1 MRKLFFVL
9 LTLFIFSCKSKQ
21 AITGGI
27 ASKDATANKIIQA
40 HYQNQKDFKTLNI
53 RATTKYKDQSQSYSI
68 STEIRIKK
76 DEMVWIYVKMLGF
89 PVAKALITP
98 NKVSYYEKINNTY
111 FEGDFK
117 LISNWIGTD
126 LDFNKVQNLFLGIA
140 IDDLSK
146 KEYISKIESELYLLA
161 EKTKTDVEKAFYFE
175 AENFLLKKEL
185 VQQPSQNRNLEIQY
199 PSHQKENGIF
209 LPNAILIKAIQKEQ
223 INIDLFYK
231 NISFDED
238 LNFSFSI
245 PNGYESVAI
254 E

>member
-1 MRKLFFVL
+1 M

-21 AITGGI
+21 AITGGL
-27 ASKDATANKIIQA
+27 ASTDLTAIKIIQG
-40 HYQNQKDFKTLNI
+40 HSQNQKDFKTLNI
-53 RATTKYKDQSQSYSI
+53 RATTKYKDQGQSYSVN
-68 STEIRIKK
+68 TEIRIKK
-76 DEMVWIYVKMLGF
+76 DEMIWIYVKMLGF

-98 NKVSYYEKINNTY
+98 NKVSYYEKINNSY
-111 FEGDFK
+111 FEGDFS

-146 KEYISKIESELYLLA
+146 KEYTSKIENELYLLT
-161 EKTKTDVEKAFYFE
+161 EKTKTDTEKAFYFE

-199 PSHQKENGIF
+199 PTHQQENGIF
-209 LPNAILIKAIQKEQ
+209 LPNTVLIKAIQKEQ

-231 NISFDED
+231 SFSFNED

-245 PNGYESVAI
+245 PDGYESIQI

>member
-1 MRKLFFVL
+1 MKKLFFLL

-21 AITGGI
+21 AITAGI
-27 ASKDATANKIIQA
+27 ASKDATANKIIQE

-53 RATTKYKDQSQSYSI
+53 RATTKYKDQGQSYSV

-76 DEMVWIYVKMLGF
+76 DEMIWIYVKMLGF

-98 NKVSYYEKINNTY
+98 DKVSYYEKINNTY
-111 FEGDFK
+111 FEGDFS

-146 KEYISKIESELYLLA
+146 KEYVSKIENQLYLLT
-161 EKTKTDVEKAFYFE
+161 EKTKTDTEKEFYFE
-175 AENFLLKKEL
+175 AENFLLKKEIIR
-185 VQQPSQNRNLEIQY
+185 QQAQSRNLEIQY
-199 PSHQKENGIF
+199 PSHQKENGI
-209 LPNAILIKAIQKEQ
+209 LIPNALLLKAIQKEQ
-223 INIDLFYK
+223 ITIDVFYK
-231 NISFDED
+231 TITFNED

>member
-1 MRKLFFVL
+1 MKKLFFLV

-21 AITGGI
+21 AIISGI
-27 ASKDATANKIIQA
+27 ASKDATANKIIQE
-40 HYQNQKDFKTLNI
+40 HYKNPKDFKTLNI
-53 RATTKYKDQSQSYSI
+53 RATTKYKDQSQSYSV

-89 PVAKALITP
+89 PLAKALITP

-111 FEGDFK
+111 FEGDFS

-146 KEYISKIESELYLLA
+146 KEYISEIDNDLYLLT
-161 EKTKTDVEKAFYFE
+161 EKSKTDIEKAFFFE

-185 VQQPSQNRNLEIQY
+185 VQQQSQNRNLEIQY
-199 PSHQKENGIF
+199 PTYQKENGLF
-209 LPNAILIKAIQKEQ
+209 LPNAVLIKAIQKEQ
-223 INIDLFYK
+223 INIDIFYK
-231 NISFDED
+231 NISFNED
-238 LNFSFSI
+238 LNFSFAI
-245 PNGYESVAI
+245 PDGYESVQI

>member
-1 MRKLFFVL
+1 MKKLFFLL

-21 AITGGI
+21 ALTGGI
-27 ASKDATANKIIQA
+27 ASKDATATKIIQE
-40 HYQNQKDFKTLNI
+40 HYKNRKDFKTLNI
-53 RATTKYKDQSQSYSI
+53 RATTKYKDQSQSYAV

-76 DEMVWIYVKMLGF
+76 DEMVWVYVKMLGF

-98 NKVSYYEKINNTY
+98 NKVSYYEKLNNTY

-146 KEYISKIESELYLLA
+146 IEYVSKIENELYFLT
-161 EKTKTDVEKAFYFE
+161 EKTKTDFEKTFYFE
-175 AENFLLKKEL
+175 AENFLLKKEF

-199 PSHQKENGIF
+199 PSHQKENDIF
-209 LPNAILIKAIQKEQ
+209 LPNAILIKAIQKDQ
-223 INIDLFYK
+223 INIDIFYK
-231 NISFDED
+231 NISFNEE

-245 PNGYESVAI
+245 PDGYEAVQI